1 MSFAWYDVPLQDMGG
16 RVKLIR
22 ASGVFRTAHIKNE
35 GKDGEAGGAT
45 GPALEWECVDL
56 IVGQDNLDCWPEG
69 SLGWPGRPKG
79 GCPVKSTGDPGHYAK
94 VEAGN
99 PCRRN

>member
-1 MSFAWYDVPLQDMGG
+1 MGG

-22 ASGVFRTAHIKNE
+22 ASGVLRTARVKNE
-35 GKDGEAGGAT
+35 GKDGEAHGDSPGGAT
-45 GPALEWECVDL
+45 GPAHEWECVDL
-56 IVGQDNLDCWPEG
+56 IISRENLDCKLEG
-69 SLGWPGRPKG
+69 TLGWPGRPKG
-79 GCPVKSTGDPGHYAK
+79 GCPVKSTGNPGDYAK